1 MEDAAF
7 LCALP
12 ERAEGCPKDHP
23 DAASAE
29 ELRDDPLLRD
39 PRVQVDRRARRRALR
54 ALHAQARE
62 GGTPPR
68 PARGAWPRPRLPP
81 RGDSSARRARACALH
96 ARGPD
101 RRVGRPSRRPHHG
114 VAELAAAGASRHVRD
129 HRAGDRTRTRQRRP
143 RVRPHPRDRRDRAL
157 GGRGAAVPAQ
167 GLRRLRQTP
176 DGGCRVVPQGRW
188 TAADIPDQSGRTAI
202 VTGSN
207 SGIGAEAAKA
217 LARAGAH
224 VVIACRNVQKGE
236 QVAREIAAGGGEARV
251 EQLDLADLESVTA
264 FAERV
269 DGPLDLLIN
278 NAGVMAPPRTL
289 TKDGFESQFGTNHLG
304 HFALTGLLVTNL
316 LEAADPRVVT
326 ISSPA
331 HRLGSI
337 KFDDLQR
344 EHGY

>member
-1 MEDAAF
+1 M
-7 LCALP
+7 
-12 ERAEGCPKDHP
+12 
-23 DAASAE
+23 
-29 ELRDDPLLRD
+29 
-39 PRVQVDRRARRRALR
+39 
-54 ALHAQARE
+54 
-62 GGTPPR
+62 
-68 PARGAWPRPRLPP
+68 
-81 RGDSSARRARACALH
+81 
-96 ARGPD
+96 
-101 RRVGRPSRRPHHG
+101 
-114 VAELAAAGASRHVRD
+114 
-129 HRAGDRTRTRQRRP
+129 
-143 RVRPHPRDRRDRAL
+143 
-157 GGRGAAVPAQ
+157 
-167 GLRRLRQTP
+167 
-176 DGGCRVVPQGRW
+176 PQGRW

-344 EHGY
+344 EHGYVNWLAYGQSKLANLMFCFELQKRATAAGSKLTSMAAHPGYARTNLQFAGPHWYEQLVMRVTNPVLGQSAEMGALPTLYAATVPDLPGGSFVGPDGFLEQRGHPHVVSAAGKAYDEDAWRRLWEASEELTGVHYAFAAA